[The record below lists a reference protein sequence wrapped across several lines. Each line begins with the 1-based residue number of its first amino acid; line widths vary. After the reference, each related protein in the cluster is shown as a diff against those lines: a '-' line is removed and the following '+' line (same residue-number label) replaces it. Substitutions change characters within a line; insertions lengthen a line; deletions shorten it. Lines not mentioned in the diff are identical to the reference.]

1 MIVKQVMKYMSELTT
16 LIALIGLMAAI
27 SLMNPNFLT
36 TNNLLNLLLQVTANG
51 FIAFGMTFVILTG
64 GIDLSVGSVLALS
77 SALSVGLISYGIPVS
92 LAILI
97 AILLGGIF
105 GMLNGVLVAYG
116 KLAPFIVTL
125 ATMTVFRGATL
136 VYTNGNP
143 LTQGLR
149 DSFLF
154 QFIGQGYI
162 VGIPF
167 PVILMFL
174 IFVILY
180 ILLHKTAFGKSVY
193 ALGGNEKAAY
203 ISGVKLNK
211 VKIIIYTISG
221 MMAAF
226 SGLIITSRLSSAQP
240 TAGASYEMDAIA
252 AVVLGGTSLSGGKG
266 RIVGTLIGAL
276 IIGVLNNGL
285 NIIGVSAFWQQV
297 VKGIVILIA
306 VLLDRFKVEK

>member
-1 MIVKQVMKYMSELTT
+1 MKYISELTT
-16 LIALIGLMAAI
+16 LIALAGLMVI
-27 SLMNPNFLT
+27 ITLINPNFLT

-64 GIDLSVGSVLALS
+64 GIDLSVGSILALS
-77 SALSVGLISYGIPVS
+77 SALTAGLIGHGVPVG
-92 LAILI
+92 I
-97 AILLGGIF
+97 AIVLSVALGGIL
-105 GMLNGVLVAYG
+105 GMLNGLFISYG
-116 KLAPFIVTL
+116 KLTPFIVTL
-125 ATMTVFRGATL
+125 ATMTIFRGATL
-136 VYTNGNP
+136 VYSNGNP
-143 LTQGLR
+143 ITAGLS

-154 QFIGQGYI
+154 QFLGQGYI

-174 IFVILY
+174 TFI

-203 ISGVKLNK
+203 ISGIKLNK

-221 MMAAF
+221 IMASI

-266 RIVGTLIGAL
+266 RIIGTLIGAL

-297 VKGIVILIA
+297 VKGIVILMA
-306 VLLDRFKVEK
+306 VLLDRFKVAK

>member
-1 MIVKQVMKYMSELTT
+1 MKQAMKYMSELTT
-16 LIALIGLMAAI
+16 LIALVGLMI
-27 SLMNPNFLT
+27 VITIINPSFLT

-64 GIDLSVGSVLALS
+64 GIDLSVGSSLALS
-77 SALSVGLISYGIPVS
+77 SALAAGLIGGGLPVPVAIV
-92 LAILI
+92 LAIC
-97 AILLGGIF
+97 LGGLF
-105 GMLNGVLVAYG
+105 GMLNGLLIAYG

-125 ATMTVFRGATL
+125 ATMTIFRGATL

-143 LTQGLR
+143 VTKGLS

-154 QFIGQGYI
+154 QFLGQGYI

-174 IFVILY
+174 VFVILA
-180 ILLHKTAFGKSVY
+180 ILLHKTAFGKAVY

-203 ISGVKLNK
+203 ISGIKLNK

-221 MMAAF
+221 MMASL

-266 RIVGTLIGAL
+266 RIWGTLIGAL

-285 NIIGVSAFWQQV
+285 NIIGVSAFWQQA

-306 VLLDRFKVEK
+306 VLLDRFKVAK

>member
-1 MIVKQVMKYMSELTT
+1 MKNTMKYMSELTT
-16 LIALIGLMAAI
+16 VIALIILMAVI
-27 SLMNPNFLT
+27 TIINSNFLT
-36 TNNLLNLLLQVTANG
+36 ANNLLNLLLQVTSNAL
-51 FIAFGMTFVILTG
+51 IAFGMTFVIITG
-64 GIDLSVGSVLALS
+64 GIDLSVGSILALS
-77 SALSVGLISYGIPVS
+77 SALTAGLLGSGMPVT

-97 AILLGGIF
+97 SLILGCILG
-105 GMLNGVLVAYG
+105 MMNGLLISYG

-125 ATMTVFRGATL
+125 ATMTIFRGATL

-143 LTQGLR
+143 ITKGLS
-149 DSFLF
+149 DTFLF
-154 QFIGQGYI
+154 QFLGQGYI

-167 PVILMFL
+167 PVIIMF
-174 IFVILY
+174 IVFIVLY
-180 ILLHKTAFGKSVY
+180 VLLHKTAFGKSVY
-193 ALGGNEKAAY
+193 AIGGNEKAAY

-211 VKIIIYTISG
+211 VKIIIYSISG
-221 MMAAF
+221 IMASI

-266 RIVGTLIGAL
+266 RILGTLIGAL

-297 VKGIVILIA
+297 VKGVVILIA
-306 VLLDRFKVEK
+306 VLIDRFKVVK

>member
-1 MIVKQVMKYMSELTT
+1 MKNTMKYMSELTT
-16 LIALIGLMAAI
+16 VIALIILMAVI
-27 SLMNPNFLT
+27 TIINSNFLT
-36 TNNLLNLLLQVTANG
+36 ANNLLNLLLQVTSNAL
-51 FIAFGMTFVILTG
+51 IAFGMTFVILTG
-64 GIDLSVGSVLALS
+64 GIDLSVGSILALS
-77 SALSVGLISYGIPVS
+77 SALTAGLLGSGMPVT

-97 AILLGGIF
+97 SLILGCILGV
-105 GMLNGVLVAYG
+105 MNGLLISYG

-125 ATMTVFRGATL
+125 ATMTIFRGATL

-143 LTQGLR
+143 ITKGLS
-149 DSFLF
+149 DTFLF
-154 QFIGQGYI
+154 QFLGQGYI

-167 PVILMFL
+167 PVIIMF
-174 IFVILY
+174 IVFIILY
-180 ILLHKTAFGKSVY
+180 VLLHKTAFGKSVY
-193 ALGGNEKAAY
+193 AIGGNEKAAY

-211 VKIIIYTISG
+211 VKIIIYSISG
-221 MMAAF
+221 IMASI

-266 RIVGTLIGAL
+266 RILGTLIGAL

-297 VKGIVILIA
+297 VKGVVILIA
-306 VLLDRFKVEK
+306 VLIDRFKVVKQ

>member
-1 MIVKQVMKYMSELTT
+1 MKNTMKYMSELTT
-16 LIALIGLMAAI
+16 VIALIILMAVI
-27 SLMNPNFLT
+27 TIINSNFLT
-36 TNNLLNLLLQVTANG
+36 ANNLLNLLLQVTSNAL
-51 FIAFGMTFVILTG
+51 IAFGMTFVILTG
-64 GIDLSVGSVLALS
+64 GIDLSVGSILALS
-77 SALSVGLISYGIPVS
+77 SALTAGLLGSGMPVT

-97 AILLGGIF
+97 SLILGCILG
-105 GMLNGVLVAYG
+105 MMNGLLISYG

-125 ATMTVFRGATL
+125 ATMTIFRGATL

-143 LTQGLR
+143 ITKGLS
-149 DSFLF
+149 DTFLF
-154 QFIGQGYI
+154 QFLGQGYI

-167 PVILMFL
+167 PVIIMF
-174 IFVILY
+174 IVFIILY
-180 ILLHKTAFGKSVY
+180 VLLHKTAFGKSVY
-193 ALGGNEKAAY
+193 AIGGNEKAAY

-211 VKIIIYTISG
+211 VKIIIYSISG
-221 MMAAF
+221 MMASI

-266 RIVGTLIGAL
+266 RILGTLIGAL

-297 VKGIVILIA
+297 VKGVVILIA
-306 VLLDRFKVEK
+306 VLIDRFKVVKQ

>member
-1 MIVKQVMKYMSELTT
+1 MKNTMKYMSELTT
-16 LIALIGLMAAI
+16 VIALIILMAVI
-27 SLMNPNFLT
+27 TIINSNFLT
-36 TNNLLNLLLQVTANG
+36 ANNLLNLLLQVTSNAL
-51 FIAFGMTFVILTG
+51 IAFGMTFVILTG
-64 GIDLSVGSVLALS
+64 GIDLSVGSILALS
-77 SALSVGLISYGIPVS
+77 SALTAGLLGSGMPVT

-97 AILLGGIF
+97 SLILGCILG
-105 GMLNGVLVAYG
+105 MMNGLLISYG

-125 ATMTVFRGATL
+125 ATMTIFRGATL

-143 LTQGLR
+143 ITKGL
-149 DSFLF
+149 SNTFLF
-154 QFIGQGYI
+154 QFLGQGYI

-167 PVILMFL
+167 PVIIMF
-174 IFVILY
+174 IVFIVLY
-180 ILLHKTAFGKSVY
+180 VLLHKTAFGKSVY
-193 ALGGNEKAAY
+193 AIGGNEKAAY

-211 VKIIIYTISG
+211 VKIIIYSISG
-221 MMAAF
+221 IMASI

-266 RIVGTLIGAL
+266 RILGTLIGAL

-297 VKGIVILIA
+297 VKGVVILIA
-306 VLLDRFKVEK
+306 VLIDRFKVVKQ